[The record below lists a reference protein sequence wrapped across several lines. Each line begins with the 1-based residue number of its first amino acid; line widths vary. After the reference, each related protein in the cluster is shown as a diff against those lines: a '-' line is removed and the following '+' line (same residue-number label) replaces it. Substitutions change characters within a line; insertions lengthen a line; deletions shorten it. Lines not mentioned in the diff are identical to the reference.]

1 MTEERHLLLYGK
13 CEQAFTEVLN
23 EKYQLYYYSSL
34 ENVAITEQQRNYS
47 DIPNIFF
54 LQKVLVFT
62 LIFGCKPVV
71 FLANFGPCIKYGGEA
86 GGWGVQGVPHHQL

>member
-47 DIPNIFF
+47 DIPNMFF
-54 LQKVLVFT
+54 FYKKSL
-62 LIFGCKPVV
+62 
-71 FLANFGPCIKYGGEA
+71 FL
-86 GGWGVQGVPHHQL
+86 L